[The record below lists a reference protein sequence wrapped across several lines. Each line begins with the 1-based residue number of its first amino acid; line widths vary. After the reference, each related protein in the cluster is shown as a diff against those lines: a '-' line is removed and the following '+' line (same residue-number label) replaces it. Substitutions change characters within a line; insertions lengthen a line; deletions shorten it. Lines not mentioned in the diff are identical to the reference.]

1 MTGPSPGKARVLAL
15 GLLSIGAIFS
25 ACSSTSSSSDTN
37 GESTKSP
44 SQIFT
49 DAKHA
54 TSSASSVHISGDI
67 TSGSDNIALDV
78 VDSSGRSGGSITENG
93 ATVQVILSGK
103 TIYLMGNAA
112 SMAKFA
118 GSAAAGQLLG
128 GKWLQTSKDNKDF
141 GSLAQLFDLGNLVQA
156 IQPKGTVHKGTV
168 TTVNG
173 QSAIPLTDSS
183 GNGTLYIANTGR
195 PYMVEV
201 KGGSKQSG
209 TIKFDQY
216 ESAKPPA
223 VPTGAVNL
231 DQLQNG

>member
-1 MTGPSPGKARVLAL
+1 
-15 GLLSIGAIFS
+15 
-25 ACSSTSSSSDTN
+25 
-37 GESTKSP
+37 
-44 SQIFT
+44 
-49 DAKHA
+49 
-54 TSSASSVHISGDI
+54 VHISGHI

-93 ATVQVILSGK
+93 ATVEVVLSGT

-118 GSAAAGQLLG
+118 GSQAAGQLLG

-141 GSLAQLFDLGNLVQA
+141 GSLAQLFDVGNLVQA
-156 IQPKGTVHKGTV
+156 IQPKGTVHRGTV
-168 TTVNG
+168 TTVDG
-173 QSAIPLTDSS
+173 QAAIPLTDSS

-195 PYMVEV
+195 PYMIEV
-201 KGGSKQSG
+201 KGGPTQNG
-209 TIKFDQY
+209 TIKFDEY
-216 ESAKPPA
+216 ESARPPA